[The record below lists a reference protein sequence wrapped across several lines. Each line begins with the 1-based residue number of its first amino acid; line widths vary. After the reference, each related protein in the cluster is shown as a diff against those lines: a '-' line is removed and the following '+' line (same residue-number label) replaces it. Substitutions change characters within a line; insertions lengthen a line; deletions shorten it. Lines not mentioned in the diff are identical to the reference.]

1 MSSEIYVC
9 HSGTCRSK
17 GSEVTLLE
25 IEELVSAVNGDC
37 TVVRSGCLG
46 YCRRGPAV
54 LVVTE
59 NSSSDSYSSMPR
71 EEQMH
76 VQIHSLEAST
86 KVVEQATGKKPP
98 KDIKTDKFAKL
109 RMIRTRKHARSVF
122 KWNTALRGLAEQATK
137 DSSLL
142 PELKELLTIA
152 GYPDGVPAAL
162 EMPKSI
168 QNYVRWTLTSVVP
181 VSKHSALYSFK
192 TEDLKRG
199 TPHPRGR
206 GRRPQPNTWHTTL
219 LAEVGRNM
227 EGPLPWIERDYT
239 PVSSAKDWEE
249 GRVDIL
255 IKLYKDG
262 AATSWLHRAAP
273 KQVWLS
279 KPSRTMTVP
288 GLVTEGGS
296 AFQPASV
303 LLLLAGTGVV
313 TLPQVL
319 HHQDPLNTMHMYT
332 PRRQQLLI
340 PIDVILSFRED
351 DVLHL
356 KETAKYC
363 RDEKR
368 GVRNCTVL
376 LTAKNA
382 EAPLFPDASC
392 GGTLHAQAAV
402 EGVSNARILR
412 SRLRFQIVSE
422 AVARMPKPCRV
433 IVSGPAG
440 FNNCARA
447 MLKRLID
454 TDNVTILAA

>member
-25 IEELVSAVNGDC
+25 IEELVNAVDGDC
-37 TVVRSGCLG
+37 SVVRSGCLG

-54 LVVTE
+54 LVVTK
-59 NSSSDSYSSMPR
+59 SSDSESYLSKPR
-71 EEQMH
+71 EEQIH

-86 KVVEQATGKKPP
+86 KVVKQATGKTPP
-98 KDIKTDKFAKL
+98 KDINTDKFAKL

-122 KWNTALRGLAEQATK
+122 KWNTALRGLEDQVKK
-137 DSSLL
+137 DISLL
-142 PELKELLTIA
+142 PELMELLEIA
-152 GYPDGVPAAL
+152 GYPDGVL
-162 EMPKSI
+162 TSLKMPKSI
-168 QNYVRWTLTSVVP
+168 ENYVRWTLTRVVP

-206 GRRPQPNTWHTTL
+206 GRLPQPNTWHTTL
-219 LAEVGRNM
+219 LAEVGRNL

-255 IKLYKDG
+255 IKIYKDG

-273 KQVWLS
+273 KEVWLS
-279 KPSRTMTVP
+279 KPSRTMIVP
-288 GLVTEGGS
+288 SLVTEGGS
-296 AFQPASV
+296 AFQPGSV

-319 HHQDPLNTMHMYT
+319 HHQDPLNKMHMYT
-332 PRRQQLLI
+332 PRRQQLLV

-356 KETAKYC
+356 SEIAEHC
-363 RDEKR
+363 LDEKR

-376 LTAKNA
+376 LTAKSA
-382 EAPLFPDASC
+382 DPPIFPDASS
-392 GGTLHAQAAV
+392 GDKIHAQKTLQ
-402 EGVSNARILR
+402 GVPNARILR
-412 SRLRFQIVSE
+412 SRLRFPIVSE
-422 AVARMPKPCRV
+422 AVTRMPKPCRV

-447 MLKRLID
+447 MLKQLINM
-454 TDNVTILAA
+454 DNVTILAA